1 MHTFIKI
8 ITITILCLATQIMY
22 AQDDNLLQ
30 SDSTYIDSNLTKFA
44 GTWRSINGADTVTI
58 YIKKVLLTCGISYA
72 NCFIEKLIGYHEY
85 KKGNTIVESSMD
97 LKNTTIDEDKWT
109 LLDDG
114 YLGTN
119 GQIDYNKLEFSFYDI
134 SKDNKHFSVIMT
146 INAAQ
151 NQLTWLL
158 KVGRNMHRKNL
169 PAGATFPRNMIFN
182 KVE

>member
-8 ITITILCLATQIMY
+8 IIITTLCLATQIMY

-44 GTWRSINGADTVTI
+44 GTWRSVNGADTVTVLL
-58 YIKKVLLTCGISYA
+58 KKVSSPCGKSYN

-85 KKGNTIVESSMD
+85 KRGNTIVESSMH
-97 LKNTTIDEDKWT
+97 LQNITPSIGNQTLIDW
-109 LLDDG
+109 G
-114 YLGTN
+114 YLLTN
-119 GQIDYNKLEFSFYDI
+119 GQIDYNKFEFSFYDI
-134 SKDNKHFSVIMT
+134 SKDRKHFSVIMT

-182 KVE
+182 KVP